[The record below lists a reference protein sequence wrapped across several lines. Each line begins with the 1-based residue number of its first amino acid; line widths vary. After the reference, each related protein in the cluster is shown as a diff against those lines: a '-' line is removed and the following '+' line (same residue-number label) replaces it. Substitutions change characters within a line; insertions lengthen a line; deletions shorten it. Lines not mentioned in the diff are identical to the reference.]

1 MDQNVIQNITLN
13 YWKKLL
19 SNIVVDKKKIDLV
32 TGW

>member
-19 SNIVVDKKKIDLV
+19 SNIVVDKKKL
-32 TGW
+32 TWW